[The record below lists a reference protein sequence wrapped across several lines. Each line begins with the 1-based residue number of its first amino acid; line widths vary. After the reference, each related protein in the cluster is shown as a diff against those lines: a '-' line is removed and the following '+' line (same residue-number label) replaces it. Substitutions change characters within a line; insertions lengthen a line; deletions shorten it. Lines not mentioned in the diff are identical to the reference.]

1 MTGSDIGV
9 YRGAAASIAPIRAY
23 ENFLGMPAG
32 TTVGYVLAFMA
43 DSPSWSQFEQAIL
56 AEGTNGP
63 PGTASAS
70 AWAPLLGSRQL
81 MLAVPA
87 CCQGTSWQHEAS
99 GVNDAHWAALAKT
112 LVSGG
117 LGGCWLRIGREFNGS
132 WYRWSVSTS
141 SSSGNYYP
149 HYQSGYAH
157 VISVMKAAGF
167 TGKFVWNPYAGQGTM
182 GPRLGVE
189 DCEPSQP
196 VIDAIGIDMYD
207 GPCGSYPAGQADRT
221 VAQQQAFWSS
231 VHDSTVWDG
240 LTGWRNLAVSQHK
253 PLCYPEWGLR
263 LWNDAGVYK
272 GGGDD
277 ANFITQMAA
286 WVRDTQPLMHGFWED
301 PGMGVSD
308 PDDYPSRLIAVPQAR
323 QAFLE
328 EFGHRR
334 TSPRLPR
341 AAARM
346 HPAVAQATA
355 VMHFNP
361 EPVPADPKLLRDFGG
376 STAS

>member
-9 YRGAAASIAPIRAY
+9 YRGAAASIGPVRAY
-23 ENFLGMPAG
+23 ENFLGMPGG
-32 TTVGYVLAFMA
+32 TTVGYVLAYMA
-43 DSPSWSQFEQAIL
+43 DNPSWSQFERAIL

-63 PGTASAS
+63 AGTAPVS
-70 AWAPLLGSRQL
+70 AWAPLLGRRQL

-87 CCQGTSWQHEAS
+87 CCQGTSWRHEAS

-117 LGGCWLRIGREFNGS
+117 LGGCWLRIGREFNGG

-141 SSSGNYYP
+141 SSSANYYP

-157 VISVMKAAGF
+157 VVSVMKAAGF
-167 TGKFVWNPYAGQGTM
+167 TGKFVWNPYVGQGTM

-189 DCEPSQP
+189 DCEPSQS
-196 VIDAIGIDMYD
+196 VIDAIGIDLYD
-207 GPCGSYPAGQADRT
+207 GPGGSYPAGGAGRT

-231 VHDSTVWDG
+231 VHDSTAWDG
-240 LTGWRNLAVSQHK
+240 LTGWRNLAARQHK

-263 LWNDAGVYK
+263 LWKDGGVYK

-277 ANFITQMAA
+277 ANFVTQMAA
-286 WVRDTQPLMHGFWED
+286 WVRDTQPLMHAFWED
-301 PGMGVSD
+301 SGMGVCD

-328 EFGHRR
+328 KFGHKQ
-334 TSPRLPR
+334 TSPALPR
-341 AAARM
+341 AAIRM
-346 HPAVAQATA
+346 HPAAARRQ
-355 VMHFNP
+355 P
-361 EPVPADPKLLRDFGG
+361 
-376 STAS
+376 